1 MCELTAGYTKPNCA
15 SNGGTKAFVV
25 YNLENRD
32 TFTLS
37 GGAVDTITMASGKQ
51 AWRISPDMA
60 SIEVTETATRSRENN
75 SLMYELSASVILKDD
90 TAETR
95 ALVDLMAKGFL
106 GLIQEKENGNNVHFG
121 AEYGV
126 TVSTAESVTGLN
138 FEDLNGT
145 TVNFVGKEKSQAPSI
160 TDALISPLLIPAV

>member
-1 MCELTAGYTKPNCA
+1 MCELTAGYTKPFCA

-25 YNLENRD
+25 YNLENRE
-32 TFTLS
+32 TFS
-37 GGAVDTITMASGKQ
+37 IASGAVDTITMATGKQ
-51 AWRISPDMA
+51 AFRLSPDMA

-75 SLMYELSASVILKDD
+75 SLMYELTASIILKDD
-90 TAETR
+90 TPETR
-95 ALVDLMAKGFL
+95 TLVDLMARGFL
-106 GLIQEKENGNNVHFG
+106 GLIQEKENGVNVHYG

-145 TVNFVGKEKSQAPSI
+145 TINFTGKEKAQAPSI
-160 TDALISPLLIPAV
+160 TDALISPLLTA